1 MRYNRK
7 DFQKTKKDYAEIQKI
22 IDYMVFNRLDIS
34 DRDFFDD
41 LCDENDYLERKLW
54 SYKLRGF
61 N

>member
-7 DFQKTKKDYAEIQKI
+7 DFQKI
-22 IDYMVFNRLDIS
+22 IDYMVFNELYRS

-41 LCDENDYLERKLW
+41 LCDENDYLEHKLW